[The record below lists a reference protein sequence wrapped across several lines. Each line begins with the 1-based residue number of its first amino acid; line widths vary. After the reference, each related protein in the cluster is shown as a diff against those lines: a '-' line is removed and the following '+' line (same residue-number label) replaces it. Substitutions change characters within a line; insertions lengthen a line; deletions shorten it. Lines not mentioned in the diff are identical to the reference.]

1 MKVRGLLPS
10 LGAGGSL
17 IAAALCALAV
27 FGGVLAFRGD
37 RPGTAR
43 ASSGDLT
50 VPAGAVRA
58 RTASSERLEDV
69 IALARAAVAAP
80 RPAAARRPVRPRSRT
95 RAAPRPRSNTLPV
108 APQTTPVSAPANPA
122 TPAPAAPPAAATPAV
137 PDLPLPPVVTGSGAV
152 QHVVQQTRATAQPIV
167 DAAPA
172 PVRAPVEQV
181 AETVEQVAGTV
192 DHTVDGVTGT
202 VDQTVDG
209 LTGSLPPKAPR

>member
-37 RPGTAR
+37 RPGTAH
-43 ASSGDLT
+43 ASSGELT

-58 RTASSERLEDV
+58 RTASRSRLHDV

-80 RPAAARRPVRPRSRT
+80 RPAAVRRPVRR
-95 RAAPRPRSNTLPV
+95 RARLTAPRPRSVTRPA
-108 APQTTPVSAPANPA
+108 APPTTPRTTPVTAPA

-137 PDLPLPPVVTGSGAV
+137 PDLPSPPVVTGSGTV
-152 QHVVQQTRATAQPIV
+152 RHVVQQTRTTAQPVV

-192 DHTVDGVTGT
+192 DQTVDGLTGT
-202 VDQTVDG
+202 VDQTVGG
-209 LTGSLPPKAPR
+209 LTGSLLPR

>member
-43 ASSGDLT
+43 ASSGELT

-58 RTASSERLEDV
+58 RTASSRRLDDV

-80 RPAAARRPVRPRSRT
+80 RPAAARRPVRPRT
-95 RAAPRPRSNTLPV
+95 RLAAPRPRSNTRPA

-122 TPAPAAPPAAATPAV
+122 TPAPAAPPAAKTPSV
-137 PDLPLPPVVTGSGAV
+137 PHLPSPPVVTGSGAV
-152 QHVVQQTRATAQPIV
+152 RHVVQQTRATAQPVV

-192 DHTVDGVTGT
+192 DHTVEGVTGT
-202 VDQTVDG
+202 VDQTVGG
-209 LTGSLPPKAPR
+209 LTGSLLPK